1 MALPLWLRTPRLFRI
16 NRVCQSVSVEHVT
29 VYVEAWA
36 AIQGDVPPGKFKK
49 VHKKCPSLPPP
60 PSNAIANYA
69 TGAHG
74 SVKMKVIKPSLST
87 QTAHYFYTDEVC
99 LD

>member
-1 MALPLWLRTPRLFRI
+1 MPL
-16 NRVCQSVSVEHVT
+16 
-29 VYVEAWA
+29 
-36 AIQGDVPPGKFKK
+36 
-49 VHKKCPSLPPP
+49 PP